1 MALFQYFWR
10 FAQICKKFAA
20 FERKI
25 VFFIVSEQFYSITI
39 LLSYAADFLQI
50 CENLQKSWNNMM
62 SNDGLVI
69 EYMDL
74 SHIPLAVHKLDFETQ
89 ILTAQHE

>member
-1 MALFQYFWR
+1 
-10 FAQICKKFAA
+10 
-20 FERKI
+20 
-25 VFFIVSEQFYSITI
+25 
-39 LLSYAADFLQI
+39 
-50 CENLQKSWNNMM
+50 MM